1 MITWVET
8 FNEDSLSVLEKEI
21 NVYAEDNNAEIVSVS
36 IAVREYKYSTDTFY
50 ALVVFKGV
58 KRGW

>member
-1 MITWVET
+1 MTTWVET
-8 FNEDSLSVLEKEI
+8 FQEDSISALEREI
-21 NVYAEDNNAEIVSVS
+21 NSYAEEYNAEIVSTS
-36 IAVREYKYSTDTFY
+36 LAVREYKYGTDTFY

>member
-8 FNEDSLSVLEKEI
+8 FQEDNLFTLEKEI

-36 IAVREYKYSTDTFY
+36 LAVREYKYDTDTFY

>member
-8 FNEDSLSVLEKEI
+8 FQEDSISVLEKEI
-21 NVYAEDNNAEIVSVS
+21 NVYAEDNNVEIVSVS
-36 IAVREYKYSTDTFY
+36 LAVREYKYDTDTFY
-50 ALVVFKGV
+50 ALVVFKGL

>member
-8 FNEDSLSVLEKEI
+8 FYEESLSALEKEI
-21 NVYAEDNNAEIVSVS
+21 NTYAEENNAEIVSVS
-36 IAVREYKYSTDTFY
+36 LAVREYKYSTDTFY
-50 ALVVFKGV
+50 AMVVFKGL

>member
-1 MITWVET
+1 MDTWVET
-8 FNEDSLSVLEKEI
+8 FQEEGLFTLEEKI
-21 NVYAEDNNAEIVSVS
+21 NAYAEENYAEIFSTS
-36 IAVREYKYSTDTFY
+36 LAVREYKYSTDTFY